1 MDALAGPTG
10 GGQGQAGAE
19 VTRGWETDETAA
31 QGGRLD
37 SAAPALATN
46 RYPPACADAPESVQS
61 VGGGEVDDTEPDS
74 QCLEASA
81 AVEDESPSVVLAAD
95 SKRPVLMAAAFEQC
109 HSLFAVSS
117 DQAGGSR

>member
-19 VTRGWETDETAA
+19 VTKGWETDETAA
-31 QGGRLD
+31 QGGQL
-37 SAAPALATN
+37 AAPVLATN

-95 SKRPVLMAAAFEQC
+95 SKCPILMAAAFEQC
-109 HSLFAVSS
+109 HSLFAVLS
-117 DQAGGSR
+117 DQAGRDR